1 MMGNTCAQFNP
12 ESNLMSIHIHRI
24 YTRAGD
30 GGETALAGGVK
41 VSKSSLE
48 VESYGESDELIS
60 YLGVVRA
67 VANDPSS
74 RPSDEIAAE
83 TDEVFLKIQ
92 NTLYEAGA
100 VLAARTP
107 LSPEAATYEAAQDP
121 RISFLEN
128 RIDQYRELFD
138 AIDGFTIPGDCVL
151 NAHAHVARTICR
163 RWERVL
169 VRRHEA
175 APLEPWVLAY
185 ANRLSDYLFAYTRW
199 ITAKLSTQEKL
210 WKGRSGEG

>member
-1 MMGNTCAQFNP
+1 
-12 ESNLMSIHIHRI
+12 MSIHIHRI
-24 YTRAGD
+24 YTRSGD

-41 VSKSSLE
+41 VSKASLE

-67 VANDPSS
+67 VANDPHS
-74 RPSDEIAAE
+74 RPSDEIAEE

-100 VLAARTP
+100 VLAARQP
-107 LSPEAATYEAAQDP
+107 LSVSADRYVAADDP
-121 RISFLEN
+121 RVSFLER
-128 RIDQYRELFD
+128 RIDRYRELFD

-151 NAHAHVARTICR
+151 NGHAHVARTICR

-169 VRRHEA
+169 VRRHEV
-175 APLEPWVLAY
+175 APIEPWVLAY

-210 WKGRSGEG
+210 WKGQSPEG

>member
-1 MMGNTCAQFNP
+1 
-12 ESNLMSIHIHRI
+12 MSIHIHRI

-41 VSKSSLE
+41 VSKSSIE

-67 VANDPSS
+67 VANDPGS

-83 TDEVFLKIQ
+83 TEEVFLKIQ

-100 VLAARTP
+100 VLASRQP
-107 LSPEAATYEAAQDP
+107 VSPAAASYTAAEDS
-121 RISFLEN
+121 RVAFLEQ
-128 RIDQYRELFD
+128 RIDRYRALFD

-163 RWERVL
+163 RWERIL

-175 APLEPWVLAY
+175 APIEPWVLAY

-199 ITAKLSTQEKL
+199 ITAKLSAQEKL
-210 WKGRSGEG
+210 WKGRSSSDDAERNA

>member
-1 MMGNTCAQFNP
+1 
-12 ESNLMSIHIHRI
+12 MSIHIHRI

>member
-1 MMGNTCAQFNP
+1 
-12 ESNLMSIHIHRI
+12 MSIHIHRI

-30 GGETALAGGVK
+30 GGTTALAGGVQ

-60 YLGVVRA
+60 HLGVVRA
-67 VANDPSS
+67 FATQLPTS
-74 RPSDEIAAE
+74 PHPEIASE

-100 VLAARTP
+100 VLASANPPSAEAVQYDPKNDARVK
-107 LSPEAATYEAAQDP
+107 
-121 RISFLEN
+121 FLEQ
-128 RIDQYRELFD
+128 RIDAYRDRFA
-138 AIDGFTIPGDCVL
+138 AIDGFTIPGDCML
-151 NAHAHVARTICR
+151 SAHAHVARTVCR

-169 VRRHEA
+169 VRRHEH
-175 APLEPWVLAY
+175 APIEPWVLAY

-199 ITAKLSTQEKL
+199 VTALLSANEPL
-210 WKGRSGEG
+210 WKGSSPQVES

>member
-1 MMGNTCAQFNP
+1 
-12 ESNLMSIHIHRI
+12 MSIHIHRI

-30 GGETALAGGVK
+30 GGTTALAGGVQ

-60 YLGVVRA
+60 HLGVVRA
-67 VANDPSS
+67 FATQPPTS
-74 RPSDEIAAE
+74 PHPEIASE

-100 VLAARTP
+100 VLASANP
-107 LSPEAATYEAAQDP
+107 PSAEAVQYDP
-121 RISFLEN
+121 KNDGRVKFLEQ
-128 RIDQYRELFD
+128 RIDAYRDRFA
-138 AIDGFTIPGDCVL
+138 AIDGFTIPGDCML
-151 NAHAHVARTICR
+151 SAHAHVARTVCR

-169 VRRHEA
+169 VRRHEH
-175 APLEPWVLAY
+175 APIEPWVLAY

-199 ITAKLSTQEKL
+199 VTALLSANEPL
-210 WKGRSGEG
+210 WKGSSRQGEG